1 MQSSNFTIMHIKLC
15 HVGLHN
21 FCPNHQRWTTSFI
34 FLFHICVWVVAF
46 YVTDLLVM
54 LPCFKVPWSIR
65 KHLSFVIKAKCDILC
80 FKLPKMEYLRSNDKF
95 ILKSENQLSFIW
107 SSSLLGI
114 KKYFGMYN
122 FNLSKILWQ
131 IT

>member
-21 FCPNHQRWTTSFI
+21 FYHSHQRWITSFT

-46 YVTDLLVM
+46 YVIDLLVM
-54 LPCFKVPWSIR
+54 LPCFKVPRSIR
-65 KHLSFVIKAKCDILC
+65 NQLSIVIKAKCDILC
-80 FKLPKMEYLRSNDKF
+80 FNLPKMEYLQSNDKC
-95 ILKSENQLSFIW
+95 ILKNENQLSFIW

-114 KKYFGMYN
+114 QKYFGMYN
-122 FNLSKILWQ
+122 FNLSKMLWQ

>member
-21 FCPNHQRWTTSFI
+21 FYCNHQRWTTSFI
-34 FLFHICVWVVAF
+34 FLFHICVWVVEF
-46 YVTDLLVM
+46 YVIDLLVM

-65 KHLSFVIKAKCDILC
+65 KQLSFVIKAKCDILC
-80 FKLPKMEYLRSNDKF
+80 FKLPNMEYLWSNDKC
-95 ILKSENQLSFIW
+95 ILKSENRLSFIW

-114 KKYFGMYN
+114 QKYFGMYN
-122 FNLSKILWQ
+122 FNLSKMLW
-131 IT
+131 